1 MALPSQYYYAC
12 FPLQEYFV
20 DKDTGFPLAA
30 GYVEFYSDPNFT
42 VPKNVFQQ
50 NQAPGPTYTYVS
62 LGHVLT
68 LSSVGTF
75 QDNSGIDIIPYLY
88 PFTGTPPANPNTAP
102 TGTIE
107 PYFIRVYSSGGILQF
122 TREGW
127 PPQLQSQSALV
138 DTFESSQNAITNSQF
153 STVSFVS
160 DTLNQV
166 SYTYAPTGTYS
177 FDVAPGWQIVTTGN
191 GSVTVKQLAI
201 ATNPV
206 PGTPFAYALE
216 ITTDANITDCKLVQ
230 KIINTPRLYQDLF
243 VSACLTAASNTDAVT
258 IDMIYAPSNGVTP
271 TTIMSQQTIGGGLYK
286 QLIGLTS
293 ALFPVQITEADN
305 FAPPAYVDIQITI
318 PVARTITITAVQ
330 MVTVA
335 NADSYVPYAAQSVP
349 QQTNTEFWQYKDK
362 LADKPIPSYTIGW
375 DFGMNPFQAQ
385 GTAGFTYNP
394 SAGKSVYVADQTIL
408 FQNTVNSVT
417 VSRVN
422 NEYMQLGMINNTTS
436 TAIVQYLGAAEAV
449 ELLKGRMCVRLKAD
463 VSSGSLKGQVN
474 LYYTNAALPTM
485 DGASATGGDSLVISV
500 DGTTAEPTV
509 GSGAPYGTWTKVNR
523 SNLNAAKFVLTNSMT
538 DYGFTGWDA
547 TGQPN
552 INTATGF
559 AIVVSFADYSPGN
572 NIGIDYCTLQKGDI
586 PTPPPAMSAGETLT
600 ALQYYYEKSYN
611 NSVIP
616 GANNSAGVV
625 ACYSTSAASGGST
638 YIYPS
643 TFSLGF
649 KTTKRADAI
658 VRFYTPSGTID
669 AIGASINLGGVPQA
683 FAPNSFSTNDWTYIS
698 SQNSIIATP
707 AANSNCSIANTNLN
721 TSAAV
726 IFQYTADAR
735 LGIV

>member
-75 QDNSGIDIIPYLY
+75 QDNNGIDIIPYLY
-88 PFTGTPPANPNTAP
+88 PFTGTPPANPDTAP

-293 ALFPVQITEADN
+293 ALLPAQITEADN
-305 FAPPAYVDIQITI
+305 FAPPAYVDIKVTI

-335 NADSYVPYAAQSVP
+335 NANSYVPYAAQSVP
-349 QQTNTEFWQYKDK
+349 QQTNTTFWHYKP
-362 LADKPIPSYTIGW
+362 LLEYKPIPSYTLGW
-375 DFGMNPFQAQ
+375 DWPMNPCQELGTTVAAASTLPGLSRYVADETIIFQNVDNSL
-385 GTAGFTYNP
+385 GFSFNSAGMGVNP
-394 SAGKSVYVADQTIL
+394 SADSSFAIIKYFEASEAANILSTPLSVQLKAGGAIASTDDVIANVSIWYTFDANLPDIKTGNRYSLVS
-408 FQNTVNSVT
+408 SV
-417 VSRVN
+417 
-422 NEYMQLGMINNTTS
+422 NNTTGVPTVGGGGS
-436 TAIVQYLGAAEAV
+436 HGTWSEVPRSNLGPAKANLKTANVPYYNFSGWVYDDATPATSVKYAAI
-449 ELLKGRMCVRLKAD
+449 
-463 VSSGSLKGQVN
+463 
-474 LYYTNAALPTM
+474 
-485 DGASATGGDSLVISV
+485 VISV
-500 DGTTAEPTV
+500 
-509 GSGAPYGTWTKVNR
+509 SK
-523 SNLNAAKFVLTNSMT
+523 LAA
-538 DYGFTGWDA
+538 G
-547 TGQPN
+547 
-552 INTATGF
+552 
-559 AIVVSFADYSPGN
+559 
-572 NIGIDYCTLQKGDI
+572 IGCTFEYCTLNAGYI
-586 PTPPPAMSAGETLT
+586 PTRPQPMSFGENLT
-600 ALQYYYEKSYN
+600 ALQQFYEKSFNTSQVPAALIQSGTVAFPSLY
-611 NSVIP
+611 SD
-616 GANNSAGVV
+616 ANAVGVTV
-625 ACYSTSAASGGST
+625 Y
-638 YIYPS
+638 Y
-643 TFSLGF
+643 
-649 KTTKRADAI
+649 KTTKRKPPSSTAGAGNLTIYSYNNLTAGAI
-658 VRFYTPSGTID
+658 SDGGGTD
-669 AIGASINLGGVPQA
+669 RNVVATVTGENC
-683 FAPNSFSTNDWTYIS
+683 FWFNWNSVG
-698 SQNSIIATP
+698 TP
-707 AANSNCSIANTNLN
+707 ANSQMQFHWISN
-721 TSAAV
+721 
-726 IFQYTADAR
+726 AR
-735 LGIV
+735 LGVQN